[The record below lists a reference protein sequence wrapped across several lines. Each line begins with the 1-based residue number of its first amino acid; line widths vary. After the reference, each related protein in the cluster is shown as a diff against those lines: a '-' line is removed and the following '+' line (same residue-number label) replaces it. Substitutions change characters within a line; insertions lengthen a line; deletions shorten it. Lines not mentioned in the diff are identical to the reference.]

1 MARMM
6 SKLKEKN
13 RMGVSIQRKQRVKTV
28 KELTEALGQIDSN
41 TKQIPIFKHQIKIYT
56 IGAVWKEK
64 KDNAKFSE
72 KADAHFSGLEN
83 LKNRLNA
90 LLLILPTRTFPAY
103 EQVGP
108 SSADDI
114 LEDDA
119 EQSGFT
125 LMDDFKEHGASIMAA
140 STDRVLKLQEKNATY
155 LHMDLVFGWDQVDVF
170 KWCQPLTDVQ
180 AGYKVGRVFVDL
192 ETDEELVVRGLH
204 YDDANDD
211 VVLYLHLVND
221 LTAGDIDKS
230 VMNPRGTVSSDL
242 YMFRQQQIAGK
253 WRVKWTGRV
262 FKTTAIGVF

>member
-1 MARMM
+1 M
-6 SKLKEKN
+6 
-13 RMGVSIQRKQRVKTV
+13 
-28 KELTEALGQIDSN
+28 
-41 TKQIPIFKHQIKIYT
+41 
-56 IGAVWKEK
+56 
-64 KDNAKFSE
+64 
-72 KADAHFSGLEN
+72 EN
-83 LKNRLNA
+83 IKNRLKA
-90 LLLILPTRTFPAY
+90 LILILPTRTFPAY
-103 EQVGP
+103 SQVGP
-108 SSADDI
+108 SSADEI
-114 LEDDA
+114 LEDNA

-192 ETDEELVVRGLH
+192 ETDEELVVRGPH

-211 VVLYLHLVND
+211 VVLYLLHIVND
-221 LTAGDIDKS
+221 LTAGDIDKG

-242 YMFRQQQIAGK
+242 YIYMFRQQQIAGK